1 MFPMIRAEEVAQHL
15 EIQKTLQNDISKK
28 KREIDKLRTDM
39 ARKELELQQ
48 ASANKVQVKLKYF
61 YSIHFKHCI
70 IFAVINRNL
79 LYCVVWVNLLC
90 GVGELTLCEI
100 NIGLRIY

>member
-48 ASANKVQVKLKYF
+48 ASANKVQVKLRYF
-61 YSIHFKHCI
+61 YSLHFKHCI
-70 IFAVINRNL
+70 IFAVIHRNL
-79 LYCVVWVNLLC
+79 LYCVVWVN
-90 GVGELTLCEI
+90 
-100 NIGLRIY
+100 

>member
-1 MFPMIRAEEVAQHL
+1 MGNIDEITCFHVFLNRAEEVAQHL

-48 ASANKVQVKLKYF
+48 ASANKVQVNPHAAILYISTFVHGYF
-61 YSIHFKHCI
+61 
-70 IFAVINRNL
+70 
-79 LYCVVWVNLLC
+79 LC
-90 GVGELTLCEI
+90 SD
-100 NIGLRIY
+100 

>member
-1 MFPMIRAEEVAQHL
+1 MGNIDEITYLHVFLNRAEEVAQHL

-48 ASANKVQVKLKYF
+48 ASANKVQVNQHAAILYISTFVYF
-61 YSIHFKHCI
+61 
-70 IFAVINRNL
+70 
-79 LYCVVWVNLLC
+79 LC
-90 GVGELTLCEI
+90 SD
-100 NIGLRIY
+100 

>member
-48 ASANKVQVKLKYF
+48 ASANKVQVKLRYLF
-61 YSIHFKHCI
+61 YTFQ
-70 IFAVINRNL
+70 A
-79 LYCVVWVNLLC
+79 LYNFCSD
-90 GVGELTLCEI
+90 
-100 NIGLRIY
+100 